1 MRYVLATAGL
11 RYMIDDMNRQVKGRD
26 TGNATLKATWS
37 VANASTPPTGFGP
50 VKDELGPKR
59 TRPAERA
66 ARGQKSRNRRAN
78 PLTCRASD
86 LLCLDANAAQCPLFR
101 RIFGQ
106 SAKNTKAS
114 GGRAGFR
121 GPRPRSIL
129 IPGPPCATPRPA
141 GAAHKKRPS
150 SRKVR
155 FRALCGRTI
164 T

>member
-1 MRYVLATAGL
+1 MRCVLATAEL
-11 RYMIDDMNRQVKGRD
+11 RYMIDDMNMQVKGRD
-26 TGNATLKATWS
+26 TGNVTLKATWS
-37 VANASTPPTGFGP
+37 VANASTPPTGF
-50 VKDELGPKR
+50 ELGPKR
-59 TRPAERA
+59 TRAAERA

-86 LLCLDANAAQCPLFR
+86 LLCLDANATQCPLFR

-129 IPGPPCATPRPA
+129 IPGPPCTTPRPA

-150 SRKVR
+150 SRQVTR